1 MSAPAADASPT
12 EPAAP
17 LEGAAPLEQHR
28 ALRERFEG
36 EAAAHDRRA
45 GALSIVQLAL
55 FGGAV
60 VLAGS
65 GLYSGSGPL
74 LVGGL
79 TVFLVFLGVRAF
91 QGRVMAQRDAAQT
104 RRDIHD
110 RHVVRIMGD
119 WRGLPHVPD
128 LVPPSH
134 PYAADLDITGE
145 GSLLQRIDTTHTV
158 SGARALAVWLS
169 RPADADTLA
178 QRQEGVQELAPAVE
192 LRQELEAAVLD
203 TGRDRLDAGPFVELM
218 DTRGV
223 IEQRPWLAFVAPTL
237 PMITLGLWALGYFG
251 LLSTWLWLVPLAVQ
265 LWIVRQTEPRSREV
279 YESMGSK
286 KGFVDAYVRLFRAAE
301 GMAPRAARLRE
312 LQTRLR
318 VDGALPSS
326 QMRRLDRWVGWY
338 ELRETGIVHVVVNPL
353 LLWDLNCL
361 VGIERWV
368 RTVGRKCG
376 AWFEVLGELEAL
388 ASLSVL
394 LHQDPMARMPELVGD
409 DQPFEAE
416 QIAHP
421 LLRPD
426 QRVTNDVQLR
436 GGGSALIITG
446 SNMAGKST
454 LLRAVGVNIALA
466 LAGGP
471 VVARKLRVPRV
482 RLRASM
488 RIADSLQSGASYF
501 QAELA
506 RLRLVVE
513 RAEASPPIFFLL
525 DELLRGTN
533 AKARHIG
540 ARAVVRHLLERGATG
555 LVATHDV
562 ALSEL
567 EEEQPEHVA
576 NVHFTDVIEDGEMKF
591 DYRLRPGVV
600 RTSNALRLLAQ
611 VGIEVEDDPDLP
623 SRLREE
629 PLASE

>member
-1 MSAPAADASPT
+1 VSEPVDDSATGPVV
-12 EPAAP
+12 
-17 LEGAAPLEQHR
+17 QHR
-28 ALRERFEG
+28 ELRERFER

-45 GALSIVQLAL
+45 GALSLVQLAL

-65 GLYSGSGPL
+65 GLFSGSAGL

-79 TVFLVFLGVRAF
+79 AVFVAFLGVRAF
-91 QGRVMAQRDAAQT
+91 QGRVMARRDAAAT

-110 RHVVRIMGD
+110 RHVKRILGQ
-119 WRGLPHVPD
+119 WRELPHVPD
-128 LVPPSH
+128 LIPPSH
-134 PYAADLDITGE
+134 PYASDLDITGD
-145 GSLLQRIDTTHTV
+145 GSILQRLDTTHTL
-158 SGARALAVWLS
+158 SGARTLAVWLA
-169 RPADADTLA
+169 RPADAATLA
-178 QRQEGVQELAPAVE
+178 LRQEAVQELAPAVE
-192 LRQELEAAVLD
+192 LRQELEASVLD

-218 DTRGV
+218 QKPGV
-223 IEQRPWLAFVAPTL
+223 IEQRPWLAFVAPVL
-237 PMITLGLWALGYFG
+237 PLITIGLYALGHFAILPG
-251 LLSTWLWLVPLAVQ
+251 WLWLLPLAVQ
-265 LWIVRQTEPRSREV
+265 LAIVRSTEPRSREV

-286 KGFVDAYVRLFRAAE
+286 KGFVDAYARLFQTAE
-301 GMAPRAARLRE
+301 GMRPRATLLTD
-312 LQTRLR
+312 LQARLR
-318 VDGALPSS
+318 VDGAAPSS

-361 VGIERWV
+361 IGIERWV

-376 AWFEVLGELEAL
+376 AWFDVLGELEAL

-426 QRVTNDVQLR
+426 QRVANDLVLR
-436 GGGSALIITG
+436 GPGSALIVTG

-471 VVARKLRVPRV
+471 VVARRMKVPRV

-513 RAEASPPIFFLL
+513 RADASPPIFFLL

-567 EEEQPEHVA
+567 EEEQPGQVA

-591 DYRLRPGVV
+591 DYRLRAGVV

-623 SRLREE
+623 SRLQEE